1 MVRNIIFKTLIDILF
16 IFQGFGIL
24 GAFIIIPFG
33 VTKINQVDLDVYEWS
48 LQSWILLAL
57 GVFAYILFIIGLYF
71 LRKVGRY
78 LLSKKYFSVSVIKN
92 LKKSGSF
99 LIFSGIIGV
108 FGFIIIWIIKLNSG
122 TATIYNG
129 DISLPVFICM
139 VGLFFII
146 QSEVLLSAKAFKE
159 ENDLTI

>member
-57 GVFAYILFIIGLYF
+57 GVFAYILFMVGLYF

-78 LLSKKYFSVSVIKN
+78 LLSEKYFSVSVIKN
-92 LKKSGSF
+92 LNKSGSF
-99 LIFSGIIGV
+99 LILSGVLGVLGFLIIYV
-108 FGFIIIWIIKLNSG
+108 IKLNSG
-122 TATIYNG
+122 TTAIYNS
-129 DISLPVFICM
+129 DISLPLFISI

-146 QSEVLLSAKAFKE
+146 QSEVLLSAKTFKE

>member
-57 GVFAYILFIIGLYF
+57 GVFAYILFQNIIL
-71 LRKVGRY
+71 
-78 LLSKKYFSVSVIKN
+78 
-92 LKKSGSF
+92 
-99 LIFSGIIGV
+99 
-108 FGFIIIWIIKLNSG
+108 
-122 TATIYNG
+122 
-129 DISLPVFICM
+129 
-139 VGLFFII
+139 
-146 QSEVLLSAKAFKE
+146 
-159 ENDLTI
+159 